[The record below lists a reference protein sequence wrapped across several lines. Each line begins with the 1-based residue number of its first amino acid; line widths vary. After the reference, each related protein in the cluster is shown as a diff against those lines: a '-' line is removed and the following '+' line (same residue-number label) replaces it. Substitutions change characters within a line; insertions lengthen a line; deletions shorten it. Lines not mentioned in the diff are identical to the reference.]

1 MARARR
7 PGTYVC
13 GIDAAMDVI
22 GGKWKVLIL
31 WALHEKPC
39 RFGEL
44 RRELP
49 GVTEKVLAAHLR
61 ELEAD
66 GIVHREAYDE
76 VPPRVEYSLT
86 GRGETLNEALGPLG
100 DWGKE
105 NMLGGAS
112 ADVLD
117 GASANEPD
125 GASAAVGQMREDD
138 DVALIAGRP

>member
-1 MARARR
+1 MTGRR
-7 PGTYVC
+7 PGAYVC

-31 WALHEKPC
+31 WALHVRPC

-49 GVTEKVLAAHLR
+49 GVTEKVLAAQLR

-86 GRGETLNEALGPLG
+86 PRGATLNEALAPLG
-100 DWGKE
+100 AWGRE
-105 NMLGGAS
+105 NVLGAGGTPEA
-112 ADVLD
+112 
-117 GASANEPD
+117 P
-125 GASAAVGQMREDD
+125 ASAAAPRQVREDD
-138 DVALIAGRP
+138 DVPLIAGRP